1 MSKGMRRRGRE
12 LALKIIYSYQ
22 DNSASVESVLE
33 DFWSNFRF
41 REDIL
46 GEAVD
51 ETSEVVPVEVRRFTE
66 DLALGAIANLSELD
80 GVIKEYST
88 NWTLER
94 MAKVDLSLLRL
105 ATFELLFHPDVPTS
119 VVINEAIEIG
129 KRYGTK
135 DTPAFINGILDKI
148 SRTRRQQDQ

>member
-1 MSKGMRRRGRE
+1 MRRRGRE

-22 DNSASVESVLE
+22 DTNSSVEAVLE

-41 REDIL
+41 RDDIL
-46 GEAVD
+46 GDAVD
-51 ETSEVVPVEVRRFTE
+51 DTSEVVPAEVRRFTE
-66 DLALGAIANLSELD
+66 DLALGALANLSNLD
-80 GVIKEYST
+80 SVIKEYST